1 MRKLVFVLC
10 VAAVSATGAT
20 LAIAP
25 AGAAPAPAKSKVC
38 KLLTNIKIDPSTDP
52 TATGGKENAKKYS
65 KALTKAAKQAKGD
78 IKATLKTLASYY
90 ASVAKV
96 DTVAMQAK
104 AQDFA
109 EATTKYANYIVTN
122 CVSENLPS
130 GVTIPKISGQ

>member
-1 MRKLVFVLC
+1 MRKLVLLLC
-10 VAAVSATGAT
+10 LAAVSATGAT

-25 AGAAPAPAKSKVC
+25 AGATPAPAKSKVC

-52 TATGGKENAKKYS
+52 TAAGGKENARKYS
-65 KALTKAAKQAKGD
+65 KALNKAAKQAKGD
-78 IKATLKTLASYY
+78 IKTTLKTLASYY
-90 ASVAKV
+90 SSVAKV
-96 DTVAMQAK
+96 DTAAIQAK

-130 GVTIPKISGQ
+130 GVTIPKIPGQ